1 MSLRTMKDAALRSL
15 ARQFINSK
23 IGDEYGVVTKLE
35 IDRAKKTIHAE
46 LDLKGE
52 SQTIMVDVTAYEL
65 IAAADKTLIRLADV
79 KISRDWVNA
88 LYQQFGRDKTFEVPD
103 VVKALL

>member
-1 MSLRTMKDAALRSL
+1 MKDAALRSL

-23 IGDEYGVVTKLE
+23 ISDEYGVVTKLE

>member
-1 MSLRTMKDAALRSL
+1 MKDAALRSL
-15 ARQFINSK
+15 ARQYINSK
-23 IGDEYGVVTKLE
+23 ISDQYGVVTKLE

-52 SQTIMVDVTAYEL
+52 SQPIIVDVTAYEL
-65 IAAADKTLIRLADV
+65 ISAPDKTLIRLADV
-79 KISRDWVNA
+79 KISRRWADA